1 MNLADIKAIL
11 NYSAFRPEP
20 DDPSAPWNRRF
31 PNTRTVLV
39 GLGKSMIAWAGVSK
53 TGKILDTDTMRGDL
67 KEILTA
73 AAPSMKAASEAAWC
87 AISLNTRYVISLET
101 NLPRRPGSEEMMKTN
116 PRSILGGRYERG
128 KRYALTHNPETN
140 SSVLLSIDE
149 EQIRKVELMF
159 KEVGLQIGRICC
171 GSYVLLRHALSV
183 TNTVKGSEKPT
194 SNLYVIC
201 SQGAVCVLVQDADRW
216 MELRSRTDVYE
227 EDMQPVADLLAPF
240 RERIHSEMGIVIACD
255 QPTPMLRECID
266 KALPGHAV
274 TDLTTPDFLWNLMN
288 HS

>member
-1 MNLADIKAIL
+1 
-11 NYSAFRPEP
+11 
-20 DDPSAPWNRRF
+20 
-31 PNTRTVLV
+31 
-39 GLGKSMIAWAGVSK
+39 
-53 TGKILDTDTMRGDL
+53 
-67 KEILTA
+67 
-73 AAPSMKAASEAAWC
+73 
-87 AISLNTRYVISLET
+87 
-101 NLPRRPGSEEMMKTN
+101 
-116 PRSILGGRYERG
+116 
-128 KRYALTHNPETN
+128 
-140 SSVLLSIDE
+140 
-149 EQIRKVELMF
+149 
-159 KEVGLQIGRICC
+159 
-171 GSYVLLRHALSV
+171 
-183 TNTVKGSEKPT
+183 
-194 SNLYVIC
+194 VIC